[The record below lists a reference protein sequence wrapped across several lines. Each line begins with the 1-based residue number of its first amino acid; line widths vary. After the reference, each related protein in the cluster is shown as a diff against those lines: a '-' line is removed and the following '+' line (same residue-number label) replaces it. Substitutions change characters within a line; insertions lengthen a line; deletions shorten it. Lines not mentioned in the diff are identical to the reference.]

1 MSMQLKVLYF
11 AQLRERF
18 GLSEESLST
27 PDHVANISDLITLL
41 AARGGVWQDTF
52 SAGGGAFRV
61 AMNQDMVTLDRGCDF
76 QTRHGRLNDE
86 ARASLQAIRTFIR
99 FCSDRRF

>member
-1 MSMQLKVLYF
+1 MQIKVLYF

-27 PDHVANISDLITLL
+27 PDHVANIADLIALL

-52 SAGGGAFRV
+52 SPGGGAFRV
-61 AMNQDMVTLDRGCDF
+61 AMNQDMATLD
-76 QTRHGRLNDE
+76 TP
-86 ARASLQAIRTFIR
+86 LQHHAEVAIFRPVTGG
-99 FCSDRRF
+99 